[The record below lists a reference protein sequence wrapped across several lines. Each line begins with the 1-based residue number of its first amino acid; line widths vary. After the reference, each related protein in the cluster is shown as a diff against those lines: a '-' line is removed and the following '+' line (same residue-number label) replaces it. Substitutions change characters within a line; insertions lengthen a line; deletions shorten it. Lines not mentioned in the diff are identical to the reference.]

1 MGRGGV
7 GRAGTDAPRRLLDGH
22 GTSCWGQQ
30 VGGRGHRHY
39 GRVQCIETDAK
50 DTLHRRGSP
59 PPPTVRTRVATAGG
73 ETPLCPKRT
82 LSRQRAA
89 RRRGD
94 SDWRL
99 RAGLGRG
106 GRGTDRAAPPP
117 LPREVTIYDVAAR
130 PDMTLHRWTGPPLR
144 PPLARAASPRHA
156 TTHRHSRIQAFSFSS
171 SSSQETLALGRYY
184 GAVLE
189 DFSLGQRCPEA
200 SGPLRSST
208 ALSGHDP
215 AFREMFPPEQE
226 VGTSVPPRA
235 LLPKRNVVPRAR
247 EIRPGTGL
255 RVIII
260 VL

>member
-1 MGRGGV
+1 MTTAAAHPLRWRDGAAVTAESTRAFHDMVVVQRGVPRPADTMRQTGRSSGPFKYRGCGGQMRRGGV

-50 DTLHRRGSP
+50 DTPHRRGSP

-156 TTHRHSRIQAFSFSS
+156 TTHRHSRIQAFSFPV
-171 SSSQETLALGRYY
+171 R
-184 GAVLE
+184 
-189 DFSLGQRCPEA
+189 
-200 SGPLRSST
+200 
-208 ALSGHDP
+208 
-215 AFREMFPPEQE
+215 
-226 VGTSVPPRA
+226 PPRKH
-235 LLPKRNVVPRAR
+235 LH
-247 EIRPGTGL
+247 
-255 RVIII
+255 
-260 VL
+260 